1 MIGHKTGIR
10 SLLKTEERQ
19 QNDPSSHKDRAEQ
32 RCHYLSTAMTDW
44 NFSLIASSLLR
55 TDRNLGTPPTNQ
67 ETWFRA
73 YLKSPPIFCEH
84 LLEPDGWILLS
95 QGKQARSI
103 NHAKKKGKWCGFY
116 FFNLSSFAGHPEEQF
131 ESWVIKWENR
141 GVSHEYSN
149 MHTPQELL
157 NILVEIMT
165 E

>member
-1 MIGHKTGIR
+1 MTHHRTKTERSKVVITWVQQWQIGTSLWLLPASWEQTGI
-10 SLLKTEERQ
+10 
-19 QNDPSSHKDRAEQ
+19 
-32 RCHYLSTAMTDW
+32 
-44 NFSLIASSLLR
+44 
-55 TDRNLGTPPTNQ
+55 LGTPPTNQ

-116 FFNLSSFAGHPEEQF
+116 FFNFKLFRGSSRRQQF

>member
-32 RCHYLSTAMTDW
+32 SCHYLSTAMTDW

-116 FFNLSSFAGHPEEQF
+116 FFNLSSFTGHPEDSSLSR
-131 ESWVIKWENR
+131 ES
-141 GVSHEYSN
+141 
-149 MHTPQELL
+149 L
-157 NILVEIMT
+157 NGRIGEFHMNIPTCILHKSY
-165 E
+165 